1 MSKVLVIITIVL
13 NSIIGF
19 GQLELRN
26 TTLEHPDQLVLYR
39 QLYNLI
45 EFRSAT
51 NDSIVKVL
59 IENDTVQRHVNTFFI
74 VPDLSHET
82 IDITAITLKGD
93 STFFTLE
100 VIDFPKLELM
110 LGDKKAGDLSRSYL
124 LENPGLLYD
133 IPMDSRLP
141 FIYPVKSDLLIINKR
156 GKEKLVK
163 INGNAFSEKQMKQL
177 AKLQSGETLIFK
189 NSISSCSTCLD
200 SRVEA
205 ELKFQLVD

>member
-1 MSKVLVIITIVL
+1 MSKALVIIAILL
-13 NSIIGF
+13 NSIVGF

-26 TTLEHPDQLVLYR
+26 TTLEHPDQPVLYR

-59 IENDTVQRHVNTFFI
+59 IEYDTVQRHVNTFFI

-93 STFFTLE
+93 STVFTLE
-100 VIDFPKLELM
+100 VIDFPKLDLM
-110 LGDKKAGDLSRSYL
+110 LGEKKAGDLSRSYL

-133 IPMDSRLP
+133 IPTDSRLP
-141 FIYPVKSDLLIINKR
+141 FIYPVKSDLVIINKK
-156 GKEKLVK
+156 GKEKLMK

-177 AKLQSGETLIFK
+177 AKLQSGETLVFK
-189 NSISSCSTCLD
+189 NSISSCPTCLD

>member
-177 AKLQSGETLIFK
+177 AKLQSGETLVFK

>member
-1 MSKVLVIITIVL
+1 MSKALVIITIVL

-177 AKLQSGETLIFK
+177 AKLQSGETLVFK

>member
-1 MSKVLVIITIVL
+1 MSKALVIIAIVL

-26 TTLEHPDQLVLYR
+26 TTLEHPDQPVLYR

-93 STFFTLE
+93 STVFTLE
-100 VIDFPKLELM
+100 VLDFPKLDLM
-110 LGDKKAGDLSRSYL
+110 LGEKKAGDLSISYL

-177 AKLQSGETLIFK
+177 AKLQSGETLVFK

>member
-1 MSKVLVIITIVL
+1 MSKALVIITIVL

-51 NDSIVKVL
+51 NDSKVKVL

-177 AKLQSGETLIFK
+177 AKLQSGETLVFK